1 MFTKKLKEKSMLKLE
16 NSLLLT
22 LLSVVL
28 AASPAYA
35 TQANEVKSD
44 KVLVLETTIFDSD
57 AQAPEKAKAK
67 TDENKTEIKREVII
81 NRSPMGAEMAGMG
94 AMQSAQIVRM
104 TGKNIKNAPYS
115 AEIINET
122 LQKLADGNVISN
134 KISTYSYRD
143 SQGRT
148 REEMRDKKGD
158 VREIIIQDQPERRV
172 ILNPKTKTATV
183 LMTRFNFTA
192 KDGEKLPL
200 NIVTENISKG
210 KDGKD
215 IIELKLVAGDD
226 KNGERHV
233 VVRRIEKSVDG
244 KVVETKSSAGEQG
257 KTVTVDVRGPE
268 IARNIE
274 MNVHGA
280 MQGGM
285 LDPGIARMFGDAK
298 WASKRQTKALGSK
311 DFDGI
316 KAEGKLVSYEIP
328 AGEIGN
334 ANPIIVSDES
344 WTSPELHI
352 TVYSKHSDPRTGDR
366 IYRLNNLK
374 RDEVAASM
382 FSIPDD
388 YKVRDLSKE
397 LGNTAKFDWRGKS
410 DKTDKA
416 DKAEQI
422 ERIEKEV
429 KIEKK

>member
-1 MFTKKLKEKSMLKLE
+1 MLKLE

-22 LLSVVL
+22 LLSVAL

-35 TQANEVKSD
+35 TQATEVKSD
-44 KVLVLETTIFDSD
+44 KILVLETTSFDSD

-94 AMQSAQIVRM
+94 AMQGTQIVRM
-104 TGKNIKNAPYS
+104 AGKNIKNAPYS

-122 LQKLADGNVISN
+122 QQKLADGNLISN
-134 KISTYSYRD
+134 KTSTNSYRD

-148 REEMRDKKGD
+148 REEIRDKKGE
-158 VREIIIQDQPERRV
+158 VREIIIQDQADRRV

-183 LMTRFNFTA
+183 IMSRFHFSGKNG
-192 KDGEKLPL
+192 DKLPL

-215 IIELKLVAGDD
+215 MIELKMLAGDD
-226 KNGERHV
+226 KSGERHV
-233 VVRRIEKSVDG
+233 IVRRMEKSTDG
-244 KVVETKSSAGEQG
+244 KVVESKSTSTDQG

-274 MNVHGA
+274 VNVNGA
-280 MQGGM
+280 MQGAM

-298 WASKRQTKALGSK
+298 WASKRQTKVLGSK
-311 DFDGI
+311 EFDGV

-334 ANPIIVSDES
+334 TNPIIVSDEI
-344 WTSPELHI
+344 WTSPELQI
-352 TVYSKHSDPRTGDR
+352 TLYSKHSDPRTGDR

-374 RDEVAASM
+374 REEVAATM
-382 FSIPDD
+382 FSIPSD
-388 YKVRDLSKE
+388 YKLRDLSKD
-397 LGNTAKFDWRGKS
+397 LGNNLKLDWREKS
-410 DKTDKA
+410 DK
-416 DKAEQI
+416 AEKS
-422 ERIEKEV
+422 EKIEKEV